1 METSG
6 RGDWKRR
13 EGLGSAL
20 AQIGVVAV
28 LLAAGVA
35 WYVHRGQVRQE
46 VDAHLRTARAAVLKG
61 NPSDLAMAQQ
71 NLDALFQLAP
81 DSRDARALAADL
93 QAELWLTHHLPG
105 ADAKAREQLERAEA
119 LGSRSGERYGA
130 RALLLVGAGQTQE
143 ANKLLEELK
152 AQGANSPR
160 LTLAQALLLQ
170 REGRLSE
177 ARQAFARAAEGAWK
191 DPRFSAAYGEA
202 LLDEGMFPQAVE
214 AFARATNANPDHL
227 LSRVTS
233 ALARL
238 YAERPPEGVTA
249 LLEEVRSRGK
259 ELTPALQARVAVVQA
274 EVALAKG
281 APDEALTHVD
291 AALKAWPDEH
301 YALFTRGR
309 ALAAKRAP
317 EARQAFEAAVAKR
330 PTAPLLTLE
339 GARLLQA
346 QGDGEGALAML
357 DAYEKTFH
365 AVKARTADGK
375 ELPALDRDDRYWLAR
390 GGVMEA
396 AGRQDDALAAYDK
409 ALSAR
414 GVGLARAQ
422 YAKGALL
429 LTRKDFDGAKA
440 LLTAVAP
447 ESGAGS
453 IPEAYAALGE
463 LLFAQGEFAAG
474 CQQHYFSLV
483 RARAQ
488 GAPAEQLATRAN
500 DIKKRLETSGQPA
513 MAKAWL
519 TEAGPLFSGGN
530 EPAAVTR

>member
-105 ADAKAREQLERAEA
+105 AEAKAREQLERAEA

-143 ANKLLEELK
+143 AHKLLEELK

-170 REGRLSE
+170 REGRLPE
-177 ARQAFARAAEGAWK
+177 ARQAFARAAEGAWR

-519 TEAGPLFSGGN
+519 TEAGPLFSGGG

>member
-35 WYVHRGQVRQE
+35 WYVHQGQVRQE
-46 VDAHLRTARAAVLKG
+46 VDAHLRTARSAVLKG

-71 NLDALFQLAP
+71 NLEALFALAP

-93 QAELWLTHHLPG
+93 QAELWLTHHQPG
-105 ADAKAREQLERAEA
+105 AEAKAREQLERAET

-130 RALLLVGAGQTQE
+130 RALLLVGAGQTAE
-143 ANKLLEELK
+143 AHKLLEELK
-152 AQGANSPR
+152 SQGANSPR
-160 LTLAQALLLQ
+160 LTLAQARLLQ
-170 REGRLSE
+170 KEGHLSE

-214 AFARATNANPDHL
+214 AFARATTVNPDHL

-233 ALARL
+233 ALAQL
-238 YAERPPEGVTA
+238 YAGRPPDGVTA

-259 ELTPALQARVAVVQA
+259 ELTPALQARMAVAQA
-274 EVALAKG
+274 EVSLAKG
-281 APDEALTHVD
+281 SPDEALTHVD

-309 ALAAKRAP
+309 ALAVKRAP
-317 EARQAFEAAVAKR
+317 DARLAFEAAAAKR

-357 DAYEKTFH
+357 DAYEKTFRE
-365 AVKARTADGK
+365 VKVRTADGK
-375 ELPALDRDDRYWLAR
+375 ELPALDRDDRYWLTR

-429 LTRKDFDGAKA
+429 LARKDFDGAKS

-447 ESGAGS
+447 ETGAGS
-453 IPEAYAALGE
+453 MPEAYAALGE
-463 LLFAQGEFAAG
+463 LLFAQGEFASG

-488 GAPAEQLATRAN
+488 GAPVEQLATRAN

-519 TEAGPLFSGGN
+519 TEAGPLFSGN
-530 EPAAVTR
+530 DPAAVTR

>member
-6 RGDWKRR
+6 HGDWKRR

-20 AQIGVVAV
+20 LQIGVVAV
-28 LLAAGVA
+28 LLAAAVA
-35 WYVHRGQVRQE
+35 WFVHRGQVRQE
-46 VDAHLRTARAAVLKG
+46 VDAHLRTARTAVVRG
-61 NPSDLAMAQQ
+61 NPSDLLMAQQ
-71 NLDALFQLAP
+71 QLEALFALEP
-81 DSRDARALAADL
+81 DQRDARALAADL
-93 QAELWLTHHLPG
+93 QTELWLTHHQPG
-105 ADAKAREQLERAEA
+105 ADARAREQLERAEA

-130 RALLLVGAGQTQE
+130 RALQLLGAGKDAE
-143 ANKLLEELK
+143 AEKLLEELK
-152 AQGANSPR
+152 AQGANNPR
-160 LTLAQALLLQ
+160 LTLAHAWLSQ
-170 REGRLSE
+170 RQGRLSE
-177 ARQAFARAAEGAWK
+177 ARQDFARAAEAAWR
-191 DPRFSAAYGEA
+191 DPRFSTAYGEA

-214 AFARATNANPDHL
+214 AFARATTANPDHL
-227 LSRVTS
+227 LARVTS

-238 YAERPPEGVTA
+238 YAGRAPDNAQAT
-249 LLEEVRSRGK
+249 LDEVRARPK
-259 ELTPALQARVAVVQA
+259 ELTPAIQARVEVAQA
-274 EVALAKG
+274 ELALAKG
-281 APDEALTHVD
+281 APDEALSRVD

-346 QGDGEGALAML
+346 QGDGAGALAML
-357 DAYEKTFH
+357 DAYEKTFRE
-365 AVKARTADGK
+365 VKARTADGK
-375 ELPALDRDDRYWLAR
+375 EMPALDRDDRYWLTR
-390 GGVMEA
+390 GGVMEL

-409 ALSAR
+409 ALAAR

-429 LTRKDFDGAKA
+429 LARKDFDGARV

-447 ESGAGS
+447 DTGAGS
-453 IPEAYAALGE
+453 MPEAYTALGE
-463 LLFAQGEFAAG
+463 LLFAQGDFAAG
-474 CQQHYFSLV
+474 CQQHYFALV

-488 GAPAEQLATRAN
+488 GAPVEQLATRAN

-519 TEAGPLFSGGN
+519 NEAGPLFQ
-530 EPAAVTR
+530 RQ

>member
-20 AQIGVVAV
+20 AQVGVVAV

-46 VDAHLRTARAAVLKG
+46 VDAHLRTARSAVLKG

-71 NLDALFQLAP
+71 NLEALFALAP

-93 QAELWLTHHLPG
+93 QAELWLTHHQPG
-105 ADAKAREQLERAEA
+105 AEAKAREQLERAEA

-130 RALLLVGAGQTQE
+130 RALLLVGAGQTAE

-160 LTLAQALLLQ
+160 LTLAQARLLQ
-170 REGRLSE
+170 KEGRLSE

-214 AFARATNANPDHL
+214 AFGRATTANPDHL

-233 ALARL
+233 TLAQL
-238 YAERPPEGVTA
+238 YAGRPPDGAAA
-249 LLEEVRSRGK
+249 LIEEVRSRGR
-259 ELTPALQARVAVVQA
+259 ELTPALQARVAVAQA

-291 AALKAWPDEH
+291 AALKAWPEDH

-309 ALAAKRAP
+309 ALAVKRAP

-365 AVKARTADGK
+365 AVKTRTADGK
-375 ELPALDRDDRYWLAR
+375 ELPALDKDDRYWLAR

-429 LTRKDFDGAKA
+429 LARKDFDGAKS

-447 ESGAGS
+447 ETGAGS
-453 IPEAYAALGE
+453 MPEAYAALGE

-488 GAPAEQLATRAN
+488 GTPVEQLATRAN

-519 TEAGPLFSGGN
+519 TEAGPLFSGANDAG
-530 EPAAVTR
+530 AVTR